1 MRIRVFGHYW
11 NFGALLLRLVELVV
25 ACGSCWVASL
35 LVADPDRTYWLQSL
49 VFGVC
54 VMVAMVAMGLF
65 SPRLRDRM
73 AGIVLRITLSAGAGG
88 LLATALLSLT
98 PYRLT
103 APQLFASVGL
113 AWVLLILVRFAGRS
127 LVNEDIFKR
136 HVLIYGAGVSASR
149 LLQLRRNADQRGFK
163 VMGFVAAGNEPSAV
177 PIERLLDADRPL
189 AELVARYQIDEIVV
203 AMDDRRR
210 QFPFKELLACRLAG
224 VEVTELVTFLER
236 ETGKVYLDLLNP
248 SWIIFGSGFRRDIAR
263 HYSERG
269 LDLLASFGLL
279 VITAPVMALTALAI
293 KMEDGL
299 RAPVLYGQQRVGY
312 GGRLF
317 EVLKFR
323 SMRVDAE
330 KDGGAQWA
338 RPNDDRV
345 TRVGRLIRRSRID
358 ELPQLLNVLSGHM
371 SFVGPR
377 PERPEFVQE
386 LAAGIPYYQE
396 RHSVKPGITGWAQLC
411 YPYGASEQDA
421 IEKLQ
426 YDLYYVKNHGLIFD
440 ILILLQTVEVILL
453 GKGAR

>member
-1 MRIRVFGHYW
+1 V
-11 NFGALLLRLVELVV
+11 
-25 ACGSCWVASL
+25 
-35 LVADPDRTYWLQSL
+35 
-49 VFGVC
+49 
-54 VMVAMVAMGLF
+54 
-65 SPRLRDRM
+65 
-73 AGIVLRITLSAGAGG
+73 
-88 LLATALLSLT
+88 
-98 PYRLT
+98 
-103 APQLFASVGL
+103 
-113 AWVLLILVRFAGRS
+113 VRFAGRS

-358 ELPQLLNVLSGHM
+358 ELPQLLNVLGGHM

-377 PERPEFVQE
+377 PERPEFVQQ
-386 LAAGIPYYQE
+386 LATSIPYYQE